1 MNPTSLSDVRSL
13 FAEWDYHPNRT
24 LGQNFLIDRN
34 VRDIIIRHGN
44 LSSEDHVLEVGPGLG
59 VLTESL
65 IAEAGVVTAIE
76 KDHRLC
82 TFLRQQ
88 HADCSTLNLVEG
100 DALDV
105 DIGELLASGV
115 STFVSNLPYSVGSR
129 ILVDVIR
136 AEHPPQTIVVTV
148 QLEVGQ
154 RMVSGPGGKHYGLLS
169 VLCQYSYEA
178 QLVHSISPSC
188 FWPSPAVRSAIVR
201 MNRIQ
206 PRHDDARAAALFFAL
221 TKHAFMYRRK
231 QLATILSRAE
241 PPLRVATERCHE
253 MLIGMDA
260 SATSRPE
267 DLSVEQWCTIA
278 SLLVAEA

>member
-13 FAEWDYHPNRT
+13 FADWDYHPNRT

-34 VRDIIIRHGN
+34 VRDIIVRHGN
-44 LSSEDHVLEVGPGLG
+44 LSSADHVLEVGPGLG

-65 IAEAGVVTAIE
+65 IVKAGAVTAIE

-82 TFLRQQ
+82 AFLRQQ
-88 HADCSTLNLVEG
+88 HADCSALTLIEG
-100 DALDV
+100 DALD
-105 DIGELLASGV
+105 IGVEEILASGI

-136 AEHPPQTIVVTV
+136 AQHAPQTIVVTV

-169 VLCQYSYEA
+169 VLCQYSYKV

-201 MNRIQ
+201 MNRIP
-206 PRHDDARAAALFFAL
+206 PRHDDERASSLFFAL

-231 QLATILSRAE
+231 QLATILHRAE
-241 PPLRVATERCHE
+241 PPLHVETGRCHE
-253 MLIGMDA
+253 MLAGMGA
-260 SATSRPE
+260 SPTSRPE
-267 DLSVEQWCTIA
+267 DLSVQQWCAMA
-278 SLLVAEA
+278 SLLAS